1 MKKSRFT
8 EEQITYALRLADGG
22 TPVVDVC
29 RQIGVSEATYYT
41 WKKKYADLG
50 ISEVRR
56 LKMLEDENARL
67 RRIVA
72 DLTLDKQILQE
83 VVRKKR
89 SEGCQAARAGSLDA
103 GALQGERASIVST
116 GPAAAFGVVRQE
128 PGTRPKRAAT
138 AHSRHRHEPATV
150 RLLTRTRDAQA

>member
-8 EEQITYALRLADGG
+8 EEQITYALRLAEGG
-22 TPVVDVC
+22 TPVADVC
-29 RQIGVSEATYYT
+29 RQIGISDATFYT

-83 VVRKKR
+83 VVRK
-89 SEGCQAARAGSLDA
+89 E
-103 GALQGERASIVST
+103 I
-116 GPAAAFGVVRQE
+116 
-128 PGTRPKRAAT
+128 
-138 AHSRHRHEPATV
+138 
-150 RLLTRTRDAQA
+150 

>member
-8 EEQITYALRLADGG
+8 EEQITYALRLAEGG
-22 TPVVDVC
+22 TPVADVC
-29 RQIGVSEATYYT
+29 RQIGISDATFYT

-56 LKMLEDENARL
+56 LKMLENENARL

-83 VVRKKR
+83 VMREK
-89 SEGCQAARAGSLDA
+89 
-103 GALQGERASIVST
+103 I
-116 GPAAAFGVVRQE
+116 
-128 PGTRPKRAAT
+128 
-138 AHSRHRHEPATV
+138 
-150 RLLTRTRDAQA
+150 